1 MKNFN
6 IFQNFSCIDKKGV
19 LSWPNPTAEKILLFK
34 NVNTNNCDDIEYDH
48 ESQKEE
54 DTLSQNVSPGDAKPC
69 RDSNVNLENIN
80 EKKPI
85 SIVSTTVSSFNMNVS
100 TESKANTEK
109 NVLETYNLTHDN
121 SNGSTL
127 KFDDKNW
134 SKNLNNLKPLVNN
147 NLKCLV

>member
-1 MKNFN
+1 M
-6 IFQNFSCIDKKGV
+6 
-19 LSWPNPTAEKILLFK
+19 
-34 NVNTNNCDDIEYDH
+34 
-48 ESQKEE
+48 
-54 DTLSQNVSPGDAKPC
+54 
-69 RDSNVNLENIN
+69 ENIN